1 MLLHAAH
8 FGHAAIVELLLEHGA
23 DADAGD
29 ERGRT
34 YAPGRA
40 AGCAVRC
47 RRSSTL
53 WTRMLRCVA
62 RKGGSGGRREADA
75 GGSIKGSRWT
85 ITSEWQSRSLLVF
98 QGAFGHA

>member
-40 AGCAVRC
+40 AGCAARC

-53 WTRMLRCVA
+53 WTRMLKRTIH
-62 RKGGSGGRREADA
+62 GADRIDKHLA
-75 GGSIKGSRWT
+75 VKAIQKSIP
-85 ITSEWQSRSLLVF
+85 L
-98 QGAFGHA
+98 A